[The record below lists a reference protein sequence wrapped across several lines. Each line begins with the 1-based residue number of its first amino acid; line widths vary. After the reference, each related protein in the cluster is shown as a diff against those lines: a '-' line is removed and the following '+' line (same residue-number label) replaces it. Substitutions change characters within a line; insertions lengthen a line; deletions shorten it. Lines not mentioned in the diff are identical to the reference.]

1 VSVRAPRGLRK
12 NLAVFAGHLGLA
24 FQVMDDILNVEGD
37 PEKMG
42 KAAGS
47 DMERDKLTFPA
58 LLGVDRSRIY
68 AGDLIDQ
75 ALEAIA
81 RFDGR
86 ADPLRAIA
94 RYVVSRDR

>member
-1 VSVRAPRGLRK
+1 TD
-12 NLAVFAGHLGLA
+12 LAAYAGHLGLA

-47 DMERDKLTFPA
+47 DLRRDKLTFPA
-58 LLGVDRSRIY
+58 ILGLDRSKSF
-68 AGDLIDQ
+68 AQQLIDQ
-75 ALEAIA
+75 ALGAID
-81 RFDGR
+81 RFDSQ

-94 RYVVSRDR
+94 RYVINRDR